1 MSVHDSRPESPGA
14 ETHHALPANHVLP
27 PSDFRAAVS
36 AAASSAGN
44 EELPPSVS
52 PPQQPISNQPTTRSS
67 ATERE
72 RFLAFLKKSR
82 NRFRSAASI
91 SAASAVGPPREDLS
105 AVAIE
110 TDEDTATDLSWAFL
124 RAAPAWLFSLVT
136 HLTLLLVLGLWLF
149 HVDRQRHLELEM
161 IFAEKLGD
169 QLIDDALDMPAGDET
184 AEELIITPKLPEV
197 VVNPLATPPKLEVDV
212 AGSVAAS
219 ELVSPTIGNALKG
232 REQGMKQALLST
244 YGGTAVT
251 EAAVKLGLE
260 WLKRNQRPGGYWSM
274 RGPYAN
280 GAPFEN
286 RVAAT
291 AMALLAFQGAGHTHE
306 RGGHQKVVERGKDY
320 LLKQLDSFGNFY
332 HDNDDHQ
339 RLYSQAQATIALC
352 ELYGMTRD
360 EELRAPAQ
368 RAIDYAVRIQDKLG
382 GWRYRPGQ
390 DSDTS
395 VTGWF
400 MMAFQ
405 SGMMAGLEVPSPVL
419 ERISEYLDKVASY
432 DGSRYAYRPG
442 RETTVTM
449 TAEALLCRQYLGW
462 QRDDPRLRE
471 GVDYIRAHPITYRDQ
486 NVYYWYYA
494 TQVLHHMEGDAW
506 EEWNSHMRQVVP
518 ENQTKTGKERGS
530 WSPTNDRWGGQY
542 AGRLYTTCLS
552 IYLLEVYYRHLPIY
566 GHAR

>member
-1 MSVHDSRPESPGA
+1 MSVHDPRLEATGSEIDRS
-14 ETHHALPANHVLP
+14 LPTNHEMP
-27 PSDFRAAVS
+27 QSDGQAAIP
-36 AAASSAGN
+36 AAASPAGI
-44 EELPPSVS
+44 EELPPAAF
-52 PPQQPISNQPTTRSS
+52 PPQQIPGKSTMRSK

-72 RFLAFLKKSR
+72 RFQDFVKNSQ
-82 NRFRSAASI
+82 NRSQSKADAVGSSAADH
-91 SAASAVGPPREDLS
+91 PPNDAPS
-105 AVAIE
+105 VDVE
-110 TDEDTATDLSWAFL
+110 TDEDAATDLGWAFL
-124 RAAPAWLFSLVT
+124 RAAPAWMVSLVV
-136 HLTLLLVLGLWLF
+136 HLTLLLILGLWLF
-149 HVDRQRHLELEM
+149 HVDRQRNLNLEM
-161 IFAEKLGD
+161 VFAEKLGD

-184 AEELIITPKLPEV
+184 AEELIITPKMPEV

-212 AGSVAAS
+212 TGSVATS

-260 WLKRNQRPGGYWSM
+260 WLKRNQRSSGYWSM
-274 RGPYAN
+274 RGTYAN

-291 AMALLAFQGAGHTHE
+291 AMALLAFQGAGHTHQI
-306 RGGHQKVVERGKDY
+306 GGHKKVVERGKDF

-332 HDNDDHQ
+332 HDNNRQQ

-352 ELYGMTRD
+352 ELFGMTRD

-368 RAIDYAVRIQDKLG
+368 RAIDYAVRIQDELG
-382 GWRYRPGQ
+382 GWRYVPGQ
-390 DSDTS
+390 ESDTS

-405 SGMMAGLEVPSPVL
+405 SAMMAGLEVPSPVL

-442 RETTVTM
+442 REMTVTM

-462 QRDDPRLRE
+462 KRDDPRLKD
-471 GVDYIRAHPITYRDQ
+471 GVNYIRLHPITYRDE

-506 EEWNSHMRQVVP
+506 EEWNAILREVVP
-518 ENQTKTGKERGS
+518 KNQTKTGKERGS
-530 WSPTNDRWGGQY
+530 WSPSNDRWGTFG
-542 AGRLYTTCLS
+542 GRLYTTCLS

-566 GHAR
+566 GRSR